1 MAQRSVLQSSLT
13 ETRLRTPSGPR
24 LSVSQAQDRFSI
36 RWALCGLPAPSSR
49 EPAVL
54 TELSKNRAAA
64 LGQVLTKYTYTID
77 FIAWNCQTA
86 ARCHVLS
93 SSVSRP
99 SAIAPL
105 RWAGGEE
112 NSSANYR
119 NDYTANAF
127 ITSLL
132 PISSSTGDLLVY
144 LHGEEKGAAEDPVGR
159 GSELRAALSLP
170 PRSAP
175 PAPARRVPA
184 LAVITAAAGA
194 PREREAQQ
202 RRN

>member
-1 MAQRSVLQSSLT
+1 M
-13 ETRLRTPSGPR
+13 
-24 LSVSQAQDRFSI
+24 
-36 RWALCGLPAPSSR
+36 
-49 EPAVL
+49 
-54 TELSKNRAAA
+54 
-64 LGQVLTKYTYTID
+64 
-77 FIAWNCQTA
+77 
-86 ARCHVLS
+86 
-93 SSVSRP
+93 SRP

-132 PISSSTGDLLVY
+132 PISSSTGDLLDY

>member
-1 MAQRSVLQSSLT
+1 M
-13 ETRLRTPSGPR
+13 
-24 LSVSQAQDRFSI
+24 
-36 RWALCGLPAPSSR
+36 
-49 EPAVL
+49 
-54 TELSKNRAAA
+54 
-64 LGQVLTKYTYTID
+64 
-77 FIAWNCQTA
+77 
-86 ARCHVLS
+86 
-93 SSVSRP
+93 SRP

-127 ITSLL
+127 IASLL

-175 PAPARRVPA
+175 LRSSGPSAARSRARSHYGHSGSSTRARSATAPQLTNKRPGLGGRQPPG
-184 LAVITAAAGA
+184 TAP
-194 PREREAQQ
+194 PRTGP
-202 RRN
+202 